1 MNRPFSIGLLAV
13 ALAYSTTASALP
25 GTHPDPISSFDT
37 RSSDVV
43 LAYRNGFGF
52 EGTSR
57 VFSYN
62 ANFSSTSGNF
72 SAQFGA
78 HYFQLK
84 LHPEDP
90 MMHGAAASGVAL
102 FSWPLSKRHS
112 NGVPKVALDFF
123 FGAVPSA
130 AVSGPE
136 NFMTLPLNMGLGVS
150 WAPTRWLVLT
160 PWFEAAP
167 SGNLDTTVSELDF
180 SSAVGN
186 SINDDFDPR
195 TDAFPMLTQ
204 DDIATVLRDSV
215 DLRFSFHVALRAG
228 VQATVHMGERWDLNF
243 YGTGTTLG
251 TAFGGTAL
259 LHGGGSLAYHWDD
272 IVPAVLPAERRLRG
286 ESCIDVEERF
296 MSCPNYRPPLAPVM
310 NTPKTLTPWAPI
322 DTATTSPPPPAEPAP
337 APPPATAP
345 PAPQPIAPPP
355 PEPAPPPPAA
365 PSDSPPP
372 ADSGPPSASF

>member
-1 MNRPFSIGLLAV
+1 
-13 ALAYSTTASALP
+13 
-25 GTHPDPISSFDT
+25 
-37 RSSDVV
+37 V
-43 LAYRNGFGF
+43 LAYRNGIGF
-52 EGTSR
+52 DGTSR

-84 LHPEDP
+84 LQQDDP
-90 MMHGAAASGVAL
+90 MMHGAAASGVGL
-102 FSWPLSKRHS
+102 LSWPLSKRHS
-112 NGVPKVALDFF
+112 NGVPKLALDLF

-136 NFMTLPLNMGLGVS
+136 NFMTVPVNIGLGLS
-150 WAPTRWLVLT
+150 WAPARWLVLT

-186 SINDDFDPR
+186 SIDEQFDPR

-228 VQATVHMGERWDLNF
+228 LQATVHMGERWDLNF

-251 TAFGGTAL
+251 TAFGGTPL
-259 LHGGGSLAYHWDD
+259 LHAGGSLAYHWDD

-296 MSCPNYRPPLAPVM
+296 KSCPNYRPPLAPIM

-322 DTATTSPPPPAEPAP
+322 DTQAPSATPAPAESTSPSTVQPAAEPAAPLPTVPPASSPAETVPP
-337 APPPATAP
+337 APPPAAP
-345 PAPQPIAPPP
+345 PSATPP
-355 PEPAPPPPAA
+355 PEAPTGSAPPTEP
-365 PSDSPPP
+365 
-372 ADSGPPSASF
+372 GPPSASF